1 MNYLDLRRIKPV
13 KAEIENDKIIFEKN
27 ISIHSTMDD
36 LVAMSLGLMDLFNPF
51 VMRAKIYHIPST
63 SLLMMVN
70 LGMQNSPLGSLNEG
84 RFIMNYA
91 ELSGGR
97 ETSVSKFIPGVPWV
111 SAAEEG
117 IHVTH
122 LSEVKEKSPL
132 AVNKIHSYNDRYLE
146 FTIRK

>member
-1 MNYLDLRRIKPV
+1 MNYLDLRKIKPV
-13 KAEIENDKIIFEKN
+13 KAMIKNDEIAFEKN

-36 LVAMSLGLMDLFNPF
+36 LVGMSLGLMDLFNSF

-63 SLLMMVN
+63 SLLMMIN

-84 RFIMNYA
+84 RFIVSRA

-97 ETSVSKFIPGVPWV
+97 EISGCKFIHGVPWV
-111 SAAEEG
+111 SAEEG
-117 IHVTH
+117 AYITH
-122 LSEVKEKSPL
+122 LSEVKETSPF
-132 AVNKIHSYNDRYLE
+132 AINKIHSYNDRYLE